1 MASHLDLEEQEQLDQ
16 IKSFWAQWG
25 NLITGVVTLVLV
37 CFAAWNGWNYWQ
49 QRQATQAAVLFDTFE
64 EASKQGDLALLA
76 RSLSDLQDQFP
87 RTTLT
92 AQASLLAAKTYFD
105 KEKFSEAEKPLAWVV
120 DHASDQAYVAL
131 ASLRLSAL
139 AIERKDMAKA
149 RSLVE
154 GKTAPAGFQP
164 LFDDRMGDIALIEGK
179 HEEAKTRFT
188 SAYKGMEEST
198 EYRRLIEVKLGT
210 LGVDIASPE
219 FKK

>member
-1 MASHLDLEEQEQLDQ
+1 MASHLDLAEQEQLDQ

-25 NLITGVVTLVLV
+25 NLITAVVTLVLV

-105 KEKFSEAEKPLAWVV
+105 KEKLSEAEKPLEWVV
-120 DHASDQAYVAL
+120 DHASDKAYIAL
-131 ASLRLSAL
+131 ARLRLSAL

-149 RSLVE
+149 RSWVE
-154 GKTAPAGFQP
+154 GKSAPEGFQP
-164 LFDDRMGDIALIEGK
+164 LFDDRIGDIALIEGK
-179 HEEAKTRFT
+179 NDEAKTRFT
-188 SAYKGMEEST
+188 SAYKGMDEST

>member
-25 NLITGVVTLVLV
+25 NLITAVVTLVLV

-64 EASKQGDLALLA
+64 ESAKQGDLALLA
-76 RSLSDLQDQFP
+76 RSLTDLQDQFP

-92 AQASLLAAKTYFD
+92 AQAALIAAKTYFD
-105 KEKFSEAEKPLAWVV
+105 KEKFAEAEKPLEWVV
-120 DHASDQAYVAL
+120 DHASDKAYVAL
-131 ASLRLSAL
+131 ARLRLSAL

-149 RSLVE
+149 RSWVE
-154 GKTAPAGFQP
+154 GTSAPAGFQP
-164 LFDDRMGDIALIEGK
+164 LFDDRLGDIALIEGK
-179 HEEAKTRFT
+179 NEEAKTRFT
-188 SAYKGMEEST
+188 SAYKGMDEST

>member
-16 IKSFWAQWG
+16 IKSFWTRWG
-25 NLITGVVTLVLV
+25 NLITGLVTLVLV

-49 QRQATQAAVLFDTFE
+49 QRQATLAAVLFDTFE
-64 EASKQGDLALLA
+64 EATKQGDLALLA

-92 AQASLLAAKTYFD
+92 AQAALIAAKTYFD
-105 KEKFSEAEKPLAWVV
+105 KEKLSEAEKPLEWVV
-120 DHASDQAYVAL
+120 DHASDKAYVAL
-131 ASLRLSAL
+131 ARLRLSAL

-149 RSLVE
+149 RSLVD
-154 GKTAPAGFQP
+154 GKSAPAGFQP
-164 LFDDRMGDIALIEGK
+164 LFDDRLGDIALIEGK
-179 HEEAKTRFT
+179 NEEAKTHFT
-188 SAYKGMEEST
+188 SAYKGMDEST

>member
-1 MASHLDLEEQEQLDQ
+1 MASHLDLEEQEQIDQ
-16 IKSFWAQWG
+16 IKSFWTRWG

-64 EASKQGDLALLA
+64 EATKQGDLALLA

-92 AQASLLAAKTYFD
+92 AQAALIAAKTYFD
-105 KEKFSEAEKPLAWVV
+105 KEKLSEAEKPLEWVV
-120 DHASDQAYVAL
+120 DHASDKAYVAL
-131 ASLRLSAL
+131 ARLRLSAL

-149 RSLVE
+149 RSLVD
-154 GKTAPAGFQP
+154 GKSAPAGFQP
-164 LFDDRMGDIALIEGK
+164 LFDDRLGDIALIEGK
-179 HEEAKTRFT
+179 NEEAKTHFT
-188 SAYKGMEEST
+188 SAYKGMDEST

>member
-105 KEKFSEAEKPLAWVV
+105 KEKFSEAEKPLSWVV

-164 LFDDRMGDIALIEGK
+164 LFEDRMGDIALIEGK

-188 SAYKGMEEST
+188 SAYKGMDEST

-210 LGVDIASPE
+210 LGVDVASPE

>member
-37 CFAAWNGWNYWQ
+37 CFAAWSGWNYWQ

-64 EASKQGDLALLA
+64 EASKQGDLALLT

-92 AQASLLAAKTYFD
+92 AQASLLAAKTFFD
-105 KEKFSEAEKPLAWVV
+105 KDKPAEAEKPLEWVV
-120 DHASDQAYVAL
+120 EHASDKAYVAL
-131 ASLRLSAL
+131 ARLRLSAL
-139 AIERKDMAKA
+139 AIERKDLAKA
-149 RSLVE
+149 RSLVD
-154 GKTAPAGFQP
+154 GKTAPTGFQP

-179 HEEAKTRFT
+179 NEEAKTRYS
-188 SAYKGMEEST
+188 SAYKGMDEAT
-198 EYRRLIEVKLGT
+198 EYRRLIEIKLGT
-210 LGVDIASPE
+210 LGVDVASPE

>member
-16 IKSFWAQWG
+16 IKSFWTRWG

-105 KEKFSEAEKPLAWVV
+105 KEKLSEAEKPLEWVV
-120 DHASDQAYVAL
+120 DHASDKAYIAL

-149 RSLVE
+149 RSWVE
-154 GKTAPAGFQP
+154 GKSAPDGFQP
-164 LFDDRMGDIALIEGK
+164 LFDDRLGDIALIEGK
-179 HEEAKTRFT
+179 NDEAKTRFT
-188 SAYKGMEEST
+188 SAYKGMDEST

>member
-64 EASKQGDLALLA
+64 EASKQGDLTLLA

-188 SAYKGMEEST
+188 SAYKGMDEST

-210 LGVDIASPE
+210 LGVDVASPE

>member
-16 IKSFWAQWG
+16 IKSFWARWG
-25 NLITGVVTLVLV
+25 NLITGVVTLVLL

-188 SAYKGMEEST
+188 SAYKGMDEST

>member
-16 IKSFWAQWG
+16 IKSFWTQWG
-25 NLITGVVTLVLV
+25 NLITGVITLVLV
-37 CFAAWNGWNYWQ
+37 GFAAWNGWNYWQ

-64 EASKQGDLALLA
+64 NASKQGDLDLMA

-92 AQASLLAAKTYFD
+92 AQASLLAAKNYFD
-105 KEKFSEAEKPLAWVV
+105 KEKPADAEKPLEWVV

-131 ASLRLSAL
+131 ARLRLAAL
-139 AIERKDMAKA
+139 AMERKDLAKA
-149 RSLVE
+149 RSWLE
-154 GKTAPAGFQP
+154 GKTAPPGFQP
-164 LFDDRMGDIALIEGK
+164 LYDDRMGDIALTEGK
-179 HEEAKTRFT
+179 HAEAKTHFS
-188 SAYKGMEEST
+188 SAFKGMDEST

-210 LGVDIASPE
+210 LGVDVASPE

>member
-16 IKSFWAQWG
+16 IKSFWARWG
-25 NLITGVVTLVLV
+25 NLITAVVTLALV

-49 QRQATQAAVLFDTFE
+49 QRQATQAALLFDTFE
-64 EASKQGDLALLA
+64 EASKQGDLALVA

-92 AQASLLAAKTYFD
+92 AQAALIAAKTYFD
-105 KEKFSEAEKPLAWVV
+105 KEKFSEAEKPLEWVV
-120 DHASDQAYVAL
+120 DHASDKAYVAL
-131 ASLRLSAL
+131 ARLRLSAL
-139 AIERKDMAKA
+139 AIESKDMPKA
-149 RSLVE
+149 RSWVE
-154 GKTAPAGFQP
+154 GKSAPEGFQP

-188 SAYKGMEEST
+188 SAYKGMDEST

-219 FKK
+219 FTK

>member
-1 MASHLDLEEQEQLDQ
+1 MASHLDLEEQEQIEQ
-16 IKSFWAQWG
+16 IKSFWTRWG

-64 EASKQGDLALLA
+64 EATKQGDLALLA

-92 AQASLLAAKTYFD
+92 AQAALIAAKTYFD
-105 KEKFSEAEKPLAWVV
+105 KEKLSEAEKPLEWVV
-120 DHASDQAYVAL
+120 DHASDKAYVAL
-131 ASLRLSAL
+131 ARLRLSAL

-149 RSLVE
+149 RSLVD
-154 GKTAPAGFQP
+154 GKSAPAGFQP
-164 LFDDRMGDIALIEGK
+164 LFDDRLGDIALIEGK
-179 HEEAKTRFT
+179 NEEAKTHFT
-188 SAYKGMEEST
+188 SAYKGMDEST
-198 EYRRLIEVKLGT
+198 EYRRLIEVKLGS

>member
-25 NLITGVVTLVLV
+25 NLITGFVTLVLV

-76 RSLSDLQDQFP
+76 RSLSDMQDKFP

-105 KEKFSEAEKPLAWVV
+105 KDKAADAEKPLEWVV
-120 DHASDQAYVAL
+120 DHASDQAYIAL
-131 ASLRLSAL
+131 ARLRLSAL

-149 RSLVE
+149 RSWVE

-188 SAYKGMEEST
+188 SAYKSMEEST

-210 LGVDIASPE
+210 LGVDVASPE

>member
-16 IKSFWAQWG
+16 IKSFWNQWG
-25 NLITGVVTLVLV
+25 NLITGVVTLALV
-37 CFAAWNGWNYWQ
+37 CFAAWNGWLYWQ

-64 EASKQGDLALLA
+64 EASKQGDLALLT

-87 RTTLT
+87 RATLT
-92 AQASLLAAKTYFD
+92 AQASMLAAKTFFD
-105 KEKFSEAEKPLAWVV
+105 KDKAADAEKPLEWVV
-120 DHASDQAYVAL
+120 EHASDQAYVAL
-131 ASLRLSAL
+131 ARLRLSSL
-139 AIERKDMAKA
+139 AIEKKDMAKA

-154 GKTAPAGFQP
+154 GKTVPPGFQP

-179 HEEAKTRFT
+179 NDEAKTRFS
-188 SAYKGMEEST
+188 SAFKGMDEST

-210 LGVDIASPE
+210 LGVDVGSPE

>member
-1 MASHLDLEEQEQLDQ
+1 MASHLDLEEQEQIEQ
-16 IKSFWAQWG
+16 IKSFWTRWG

-64 EASKQGDLALLA
+64 EATKQGDLALLA

-92 AQASLLAAKTYFD
+92 AQAALIAAKTYFD
-105 KEKFSEAEKPLAWVV
+105 KEKLSEAEKPLEWVV
-120 DHASDQAYVAL
+120 DHASDKGYVAL
-131 ASLRLSAL
+131 ARLRLSAL

-149 RSLVE
+149 RSLVD
-154 GKTAPAGFQP
+154 GKSAPAGFQP
-164 LFDDRMGDIALIEGK
+164 LFDDRLGDIALIEGK
-179 HEEAKTRFT
+179 NEEAKTHFT
-188 SAYKGMEEST
+188 SAYKGMDEST
-198 EYRRLIEVKLGT
+198 EYRRLIEVKLGS

>member
-25 NLITGVVTLVLV
+25 NLITAVVTLVLV

-64 EASKQGDLALLA
+64 EATKQGDLALLA

-92 AQASLLAAKTYFD
+92 AQAALIAAKTYFD
-105 KEKFSEAEKPLAWVV
+105 KEKLSEAEKPLEWVV
-120 DHASDQAYVAL
+120 DHASDKAYVAL
-131 ASLRLSAL
+131 ARLRLSAL

-149 RSLVE
+149 RSLVD
-154 GKTAPAGFQP
+154 GKSAPAGFQP
-164 LFDDRMGDIALIEGK
+164 LFDDRLGDIALIEGK
-179 HEEAKTRFT
+179 NEEAKTHFT
-188 SAYKGMEEST
+188 SAYKGMDEST
-198 EYRRLIEVKLGT
+198 EYRRLIEVKLGS

>member
-188 SAYKGMEEST
+188 SAYKGMDEST

-210 LGVDIASPE
+210 LGVDVASPE

>member
-1 MASHLDLEEQEQLDQ
+1 MASHLDLEEQEQIEQ
-16 IKSFWAQWG
+16 IKSFWTRWG

-64 EASKQGDLALLA
+64 EATKQGDLALLA

-92 AQASLLAAKTYFD
+92 AQAALIAAKTYFD
-105 KEKFSEAEKPLAWVV
+105 KEKLSEAEKPLEWVV
-120 DHASDQAYVAL
+120 DHASDKAYIAL
-131 ASLRLSAL
+131 ARLRLSAL

-149 RSLVE
+149 RSWVE
-154 GKTAPAGFQP
+154 GKSAPEGFQP
-164 LFDDRMGDIALIEGK
+164 LFDDRLGDIALIEGK
-179 HEEAKTRFT
+179 NEEAKTHFT
-188 SAYKGMEEST
+188 SAYKGMDEST

>member
-16 IKSFWAQWG
+16 IKSFWTQWG
-25 NLITGVVTLVLV
+25 NLITGVVTLALV
-37 CFAAWNGWNYWQ
+37 CFAAWNGWNYLQ
-49 QRQATQAAVLFDTFE
+49 QRQATQAAILFDTFE

-76 RSLSDLQDQFP
+76 RSLSDMQDKFP

-92 AQASLLAAKTYFD
+92 AQASLLEAKTFFD
-105 KEKFSEAEKPLAWVV
+105 KDKAADAEKPLEWVV
-120 DHASDQAYVAL
+120 EHASDQAYVAL

-139 AIERKDMAKA
+139 AVERKDMAKA
-149 RSLVE
+149 RSWVE

-210 LGVDIASPE
+210 LGVDVASPE

>member
-25 NLITGVVTLVLV
+25 NTITALVTLVLV

-64 EASKQGDLALLA
+64 EATKQGDLALVA

-92 AQASLLAAKTYFD
+92 AQAALIAAKTYFD
-105 KEKFSEAEKPLAWVV
+105 KEKLSEAEKPLEWVV
-120 DHASDQAYVAL
+120 DHASDKAYVAL
-131 ASLRLSAL
+131 ARLRLSAL

-149 RSLVE
+149 HSLVD
-154 GKTAPAGFQP
+154 GKSAPAGFQP
-164 LFDDRMGDIALIEGK
+164 LFDDRLGDIALIEGK
-179 HEEAKTRFT
+179 NEEAKTHFT
-188 SAYKGMEEST
+188 SAYKGMDEST

>member
-25 NLITGVVTLVLV
+25 NLITAVVTLVLV

-92 AQASLLAAKTYFD
+92 AQAALIAAKTYFD
-105 KEKFSEAEKPLAWVV
+105 KEKYVEAEKPLQWVV
-120 DHASDQAYVAL
+120 DHASDKAYVAL

-139 AIERKDMAKA
+139 AIERKDLAKA

-154 GKTAPAGFQP
+154 GKSAPEGFQP
-164 LFDDRMGDIALIEGK
+164 LFDDRLGDIALIEGK

-188 SAYKGMEEST
+188 SAYKGMDEST

>member
-16 IKSFWAQWG
+16 IKSFWTQWG

-64 EASKQGDLALLA
+64 EATKQGDLALVA

-92 AQASLLAAKTYFD
+92 AQAALIAAKTYFD
-105 KEKFSEAEKPLAWVV
+105 KEKLSEAEKPLEWVV
-120 DHASDQAYVAL
+120 DHASDKAYVAL
-131 ASLRLSAL
+131 ARLRLSAL

-149 RSLVE
+149 RSWVE
-154 GKTAPAGFQP
+154 GKSAPDGFQP
-164 LFDDRMGDIALIEGK
+164 LFDDRLGDIALIEGK
-179 HEEAKTRFT
+179 NDEAKTHFT
-188 SAYKGMEEST
+188 SAYKGMDEST

>member
-1 MASHLDLEEQEQLDQ
+1 MASHLDLEEQEQIEQ
-16 IKSFWAQWG
+16 IKSFWTRWG

-64 EASKQGDLALLA
+64 EATKQGDLALLA

-92 AQASLLAAKTYFD
+92 AQAALIAAKTYFD
-105 KEKFSEAEKPLAWVV
+105 KEKLSEAEKPLEWVV
-120 DHASDQAYVAL
+120 DHASDKGYVAL
-131 ASLRLSAL
+131 ARLRLSAL

-149 RSLVE
+149 RSLVD
-154 GKTAPAGFQP
+154 GKSAPAGFQP
-164 LFDDRMGDIALIEGK
+164 LFDDRLGDIALIEGK
-179 HEEAKTRFT
+179 NEEAKTHFT
-188 SAYKGMEEST
+188 SAYKGMDEST

>member
-105 KEKFSEAEKPLAWVV
+105 KEKFSEVEKPLAWVV

-188 SAYKGMEEST
+188 SAYKGMDEST

-210 LGVDIASPE
+210 LGVDVASPE

>member
-105 KEKFSEAEKPLAWVV
+105 KEKFSEAEKPLVWVV

-188 SAYKGMEEST
+188 SAYKGMDEST

>member
-25 NLITGVVTLVLV
+25 TLITGVVTLVLV

-188 SAYKGMEEST
+188 SAYKGMDEST

-210 LGVDIASPE
+210 LGVDVASPE